1 VPIVSAHFRS
11 ALTNG
16 RVCWWAAEA
25 TAAMTEPATAISIAS
40 TEASSAEQT
49 DVTVVTQ
56 EPGLCSLEPGDA
68 AVTAPFTK
76 YLTICHNVILSLSSD
91 PVTIVI

>member
-1 VPIVSAHFRS
+1 
-11 ALTNG
+11 
-16 RVCWWAAEA
+16 
-25 TAAMTEPATAISIAS
+25 MTEPATAISITS
-40 TEASSAEQT
+40 TEAVSAQQT
-49 DVTVVTQ
+49 DVTVATQ

-91 PVTIVI
+91 PVTIVIYDVQKCLLGIS